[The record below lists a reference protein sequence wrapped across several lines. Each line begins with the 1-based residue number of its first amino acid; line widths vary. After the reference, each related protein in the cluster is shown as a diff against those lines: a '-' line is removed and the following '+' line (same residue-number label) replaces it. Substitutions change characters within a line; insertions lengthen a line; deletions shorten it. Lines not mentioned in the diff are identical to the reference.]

1 MAGDGLGLSMDWI
14 YIVVGLG
21 VLLSLWYWVSK
32 REKEPE
38 VESEP
43 FRHRVSAEAEQ
54 RYLEQVKDIRPGLA
68 LRDMSRPEDSVDAS
82 GRAFLKSNP
91 EARARYDAQVKEL
104 IGGEE

>member
-1 MAGDGLGLSMDWI
+1 MAGAGLGLRMDWV

-32 REKEPE
+32 KEKP
-38 VESEP
+38 VGESEP

-54 RYLEQVKDIRPGLA
+54 RYLEQLKDIRPGLA
-68 LRDMSRPEDSVDAS
+68 LRDMTRPEDSVDAS
-82 GRAFLKSNP
+82 GRAFLRSNP
-91 EARARYDAQVKEL
+91 EARSRYDAQVKEL

>member
-1 MAGDGLGLSMDWI
+1 MDWT

-21 VLLSLWYWVSK
+21 VLLSLWYWVSRRGK
-32 REKEPE
+32 PE

-68 LRDMSRPEDSVDAS
+68 LRDMTRPQDSVDAS

-91 EARARYDAQVKEL
+91 EARSRYDAQVKEL

>member
-1 MAGDGLGLSMDWI
+1 MEWT
-14 YIVVGLG
+14 YIVIGLG

-91 EARARYDAQVKEL
+91 ETRSRYDAQVKEL